1 MTTTA
6 LIRKMAGIPMSEYR
20 AGQIAKQME
29 AISARSV
36 PTTGV
41 SIKSKPP
48 ATFGEKVTTG
58 AKGPILFRKKTI

>member
-6 LIRKMAGIPMSEYR
+6 IIRKMAGIPMSEYR

-41 SIKSKPP
+41 PIRSKPP
-48 ATFGEKVTTG
+48 ATFGEKVPTG
-58 AKGPILFRKKTI
+58 AKGPIFFKKKVL